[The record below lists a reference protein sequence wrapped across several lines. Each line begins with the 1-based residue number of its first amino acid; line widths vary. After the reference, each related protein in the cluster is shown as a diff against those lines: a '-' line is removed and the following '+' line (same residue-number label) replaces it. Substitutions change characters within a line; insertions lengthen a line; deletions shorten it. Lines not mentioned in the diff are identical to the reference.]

1 MPESPVSSSSIIIV
15 IAIVCIT
22 IGYVFGWIVSSN
34 VRGRAAKNKADQPEI
49 EPEKP
54 ALEEKPLEVV
64 PELVPELVEE
74 APPAKGLSPLLRVWA
89 AGAELGLVVDLGGKL
104 VNDPAQ
110 LTLDDR
116 KQIESGLRTT
126 ADWMGLAY
134 QLGAPPPAASSLP
147 PIRIAPADPGIVLSE
162 PMDLTRQPAVIAGM
176 TNALADVLQP
186 TVKKEAPLS
195 IVQQI
200 DEIFQAML
208 VGTKYENNKIFLT
221 EDLKRG
227 VVVRVD
233 HDVYE
238 GVGAV
243 PEGEIK
249 QMLRAAVAEWE
260 RQQEKNRRRQA
271 V

>member
-1 MPESPVSSSSIIIV
+1 MPDSPVSSSSFIVV
-15 IAIVCIT
+15 IALVCIT

-34 VRGRAAKNKADQPEI
+34 SRNRKAADAAPKPDI

-54 ALEEKPLEVV
+54 VVEEKPIEAAPVV
-64 PELVPELVEE
+64 VEE
-74 APPAKGLSPLLRVWA
+74 APPDKGLSPVLQVWS
-89 AGAELGLVVDLGGKL
+89 GGPQESLVVNLGGKI

-116 KQIESGLRTT
+116 KQIESGLRAT

-134 QLGAPPPAASSLP
+134 QLGAPPLAASQLP
-147 PIRIAPADPGIVLSE
+147 PIRITPTDPGIVLSE
-162 PMDLTRQPAVIAGM
+162 PMDLTRQPAVLAGM

-186 TVKKEAPLS
+186 TVKKDVPLS

-200 DEIFQAML
+200 DEIFQGML
-208 VGTKYENNKIFLT
+208 AGTKYENNKIFLT

-227 VVVRVD
+227 VIVRVD
-233 HDVYE
+233 HEVYE
-238 GVGAV
+238 GVSAL
-243 PEGEIK
+243 PEGEVK

-260 RQQEKNRRRQA
+260 REQEKKRRRQT